1 MRTIIFITGEARSG
15 KSFIANQMVSGD
27 KSQAVRLTDF
37 LVPFLSP
44 FNPDCDW
51 IIFDEDINERRHVK
65 VLNGVL
71 RTEVFE
77 HEIAYSSKKGIVKIP
92 NVIVITEKFNS
103 KFFDCRKFSQVID
116 IHCKMT
122 QPCK

>member
-15 KSFIANQMVSGD
+15 KSSIANQMVSCG

-37 LVPFLSP
+37 LVPFRSP

-71 RTEVFE
+71 IKEVFE
-77 HEIAYSSKKGIVKIP
+77 HEIAYSSKKGILKIP
-92 NVIVITEKFNS
+92 NVIVITEKIQQ
-103 KFFDCRKFSQVID
+103 QVF
-116 IHCKMT
+116 
-122 QPCK
+122 